1 MKSVKDF
8 FEYDVITK
16 IEIKRENEMIL
27 PAVTL
32 CVNRTCYDE
41 NCLDKEIYI
50 LDCRYNLNANCS
62 NNFQNY
68 NYIDKTCVTINNLKE
83 DSTDYLKSSKGG
95 KKFGLQMAVYLP
107 KSYYVTVL
115 ISDNQVKAG
124 FNQLE
129 NLYTAVLTEAN
140 YKIRK
145 LVDKK
150 LPSPYNK
157 CVITSD
163 SPLYK
168 EIVDSN
174 ITYTQEYCF
183 TYCICKYFTKT
194 CNCSFFPIYGNTQSN
209 ESCLI
214 NECFKK
220 EFFKFN
226 DIQECGNLCPF
237 ECEST
242 SFEISAQ
249 SFQYNYPYIP
259 ETFSEIIKMPLNL
272 SNFTQEKQKNIL
284 NKSFIVR
291 VYYESLKYTETS
303 QVPKTTF
310 PDIVS
315 IVGGTMGLFLG
326 VSLLSSIEVLGFLI
340 ECFLISI
347 KKGKSNRQVNNLSS
361 GIN

>member
-16 IEIKRENEMIL
+16 LEIKQENEMTL

-32 CVNRTCYDE
+32 CVNKNNKTFS
-41 NCLDKEIYI
+41 DKEIII
-50 LDCRYNLNANCS
+50 LACKYNMIANCS
-62 NNFQNY
+62 SDLQNY
-68 NYIDKTCVTINNLKE
+68 DYIYKTCVTINSVKVN
-83 DSTDYLKSSKGG
+83 SIDYLKSSKGG
-95 KKFGLQMAVYLP
+95 NSFGLEMVVYLP
-107 KSYYVTVL
+107 NNYYVTVL

-174 ITYTQEYCF
+174 ITYTQEYCL
-183 TYCICKYFTKT
+183 TYCICKYFMKT
-194 CNCSFFPIYGNTQSN
+194 CNCSFSPIYGNTQSN

-214 NECFKK
+214 NECFSNGFSKYN
-220 EFFKFN
+220 ET
-226 DIQECGNLCPF
+226 QECAHLCPS

-242 SFEISAQ
+242 DFEISLQ
-249 SFQYNYPYIP
+249 SLQFYP
-259 ETFSEIIKMPLNL
+259 ELF
-272 SNFTQEKQKNIL
+272 KNIYGSLISNSSKSFNL
-284 NKSFIVR
+284 NQEEASILNRSFIVR

-303 QVPKTTF
+303 QVSKTTV
-310 PDIVS
+310 PDIIS

-326 VSLLSSIEVLGFLI
+326 LSLLSFIEVFGFLI
-340 ECFLISI
+340 EVFLISI
-347 KKGKSNRQVNNLSS
+347 KNFKSNGQVHYRD
-361 GIN
+361 